1 MPRRANGQFDLS
13 IRGHGDA
20 GGDASS
26 ISIWAPRKLWIRG
39 ASVIAT
45 AGLVV
50 VAYLGF
56 SDLLNRPKRTISSVD
71 EAQVLASSAKEGEA
85 IFIWLEIEGVS
96 APWAYQLPWRRE
108 LAVQLQEAAE
118 NNRDNGTGVRV
129 RSPFDGEFIENEEN
143 PTFYSPPRHPAVAKV
158 VRGVNPMVFGD
169 FQ

>member
-1 MPRRANGQFDLS
+1 MDNLTYLFAVTVML
-13 IRGHGDA
+13 A
-20 GGDASS
+20 GMLAS

-39 ASVIAT
+39 ASAIAT

-56 SDLLNRPKRTISSVD
+56 SDLLSRPKPIHFEWAMSSVD
-71 EAQVLASSAKEGEA
+71 EAQVVASSAKEGEA
-85 IFIWLEIEGVS
+85 IFIWLEVEGVS
-96 APWAYQLPWRRE
+96 APRAYQLPWSRE

-158 VRGVNPMVFGD
+158 VRDVNPMVFGD
-169 FQ
+169 SR